1 MQFIRKKGT
10 IFKMIFILYQLGI
23 VHEQLFLTTLNK
35 GLIRI
40 EAVVQKCS
48 VKRCSQKFHKIHR
61 KTYAPEPL
69 FQ

>member
-40 EAVVQKCS
+40 EAVVLKCTKMFDK
-48 VKRCSQKFHKIHR
+48 VL
-61 KTYAPEPL
+61 TEAATEGVL
-69 FQ
+69 